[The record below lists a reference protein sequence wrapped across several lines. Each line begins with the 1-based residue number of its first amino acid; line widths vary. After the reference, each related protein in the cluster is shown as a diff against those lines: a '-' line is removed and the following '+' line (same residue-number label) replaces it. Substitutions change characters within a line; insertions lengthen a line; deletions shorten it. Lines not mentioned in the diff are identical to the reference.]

1 MKNVP
6 RDSQQSS
13 YIPRAIISTG
23 GARIHAGEQQ
33 IEVITIW
40 LGLTSRAYLVRQ
52 HGAVLVDTGVPG
64 REGAIVTRMKEAGI
78 HPHDLRLIIL
88 THGHADHAGSARALR
103 ELSGAPVAVHRDD
116 ASMVRS
122 GRQGALVPT
131 GTAGLVLAAVYGRKG
146 SAHFPPFEPDIL
158 LGDSFALN
166 EYGIRGEVI
175 HTPGH
180 TAGSVSLLLGNGD
193 AIVGDLIFPKIPTGR
208 PGLPFFAG
216 DLEEVRASIGKVLA
230 FQGGTIYPG
239 HGGPFSAAEI
249 RRCFPGIT

>member
-1 MKNVP
+1 VKNVP

-33 IEVITIW
+33 IEVITIR

-64 REGAIVTRMKEAGI
+64 REGAIVARMKEAGI

-146 SAHFPPFEPDIL
+146 SAHFPPLEPDIL

-193 AIVGDLIFPKIPTGR
+193 AIVGDLVFPAIPTGR
-208 PGLPFFAG
+208 PGLPFFAD

-239 HGGPFSAAEI
+239 HGGPFSTSDVKKYLHKS
-249 RRCFPGIT
+249 G